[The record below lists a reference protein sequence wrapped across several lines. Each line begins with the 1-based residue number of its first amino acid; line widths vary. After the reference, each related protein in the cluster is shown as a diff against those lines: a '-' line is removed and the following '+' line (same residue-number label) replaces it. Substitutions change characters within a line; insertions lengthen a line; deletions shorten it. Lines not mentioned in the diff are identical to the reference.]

1 MAIKIV
7 TDSSA
12 DVPARLAQELGITV
26 VPLYVRFG
34 EEVYR
39 ERVEISEED
48 FYQRLLH
55 GPIHPVT
62 IQPNPQ
68 DFANVYQ
75 KLAPEADG
83 IVSIH
88 ISSKLSGT
96 CNSASQGWE
105 VIEKGCPIEV
115 IDSQVL
121 TVGLGLIC
129 IAAATVAKTGA
140 DLQQV
145 VKEVKQTLPN
155 VHLLALVDTLKY
167 LLLGGRIGK
176 AKALVGSLLN
186 VKPLL
191 TLEEGEVVPRGQ
203 ARTRSKG
210 IERLFDFVAKATN
223 IQDLAVAYS
232 TTPDEADSLK
242 ERIAS
247 IFDRRRIHITRLGP
261 ALGAHFGP
269 GTLILAL
276 REKVSSL
283 SQEAGED
290 ALLEKMASSLSLH
303 KRS

>member
-12 DVPARLAQELGITV
+12 DLPARLAQELGITV

-75 KLAPEADG
+75 KLSPEADG

-96 CNSASQGWE
+96 CNSASQGRE
-105 VIEKGCPIEV
+105 VIEKGCPVEV

-232 TTPDEADSLK
+232 TTPDEAQTLA
-242 ERIAS
+242 ERIGS
-247 IFDRRRIHITRLGP
+247 IFTKQPVKIARLGTTM
-261 ALGAHFGP
+261 GVHMGP
-269 GTLILAL
+269 GALAVAF
-276 REKVSSL
+276 REK
-283 SQEAGED
+283 
-290 ALLEKMASSLSLH
+290 
-303 KRS
+303 